1 MPIRTPKGRSAAY
14 RALWQWPLRSPARLG
29 LTAVFLLALAVGTVA
44 GIGALT
50 AGRGVGTAVA
60 AGGATPTPSPPAG
73 RAATPAAPTVLP
85 PVTPLVPSSL
95 PLSAVPDP
103 ALSVA
108 ARWTAA
114 WVDHPQ
120 GVSAQQWVDGLRPFT
135 TDEYLGVL
143 VGVDPA
149 NIPASRVTGEPR
161 ATKVAARSVQVQVPT
176 NALTLNVLVVL
187 TDDGWRVAGYDRV
200 RPGEAVSATAPTV
213 PTVTPAPTATLGP
226 R

>member
-1 MPIRTPKGRSAAY
+1 VPIRTPRGRSAAY

-29 LTAVFLLALAVGTVA
+29 LTAVFLLALVVGAVA
-44 GIGALT
+44 GIGAVT
-50 AGRGVGTAVA
+50 TGRSVGTAVA
-60 AGGATPTPSPPAG
+60 AGGATLTPQAG
-73 RAATPAAPTVLP
+73 RPAAPVTPTVLP
-85 PVTPLVPSSL
+85 PVAPLTPSSL
-95 PLSAVPDP
+95 PLSAAPNP

-108 ARWTAA
+108 ARWAAA
-114 WVDHPQ
+114 WVDHPS

-161 ATKVAARSVQVQVPT
+161 ATKVAARSVQVEVPT

-200 RPGEAVSATAPTV
+200 
-213 PTVTPAPTATLGP
+213 
-226 R
+226 

>member
-1 MPIRTPKGRSAAY
+1 VPIRTPRGRSAAY

-29 LTAVFLLALAVGTVA
+29 LTAVFLLALVVGAVA
-44 GIGALT
+44 GIGAVT
-50 AGRGVGTAVA
+50 TGRGVGTAVA
-60 AGGATPTPSPPAG
+60 AGGATLTPPAG
-73 RAATPAAPTVLP
+73 RPAAPATPSVLP
-85 PVTPLVPSSL
+85 PVAPLTPSNL

-108 ARWTAA
+108 ARWAAA
-114 WVDHPQ
+114 WVDHPP

-161 ATKVAARSVQVQVPT
+161 ATKVAARSVQVEVPT
-176 NALTLNVLVVL
+176 NALTLDVLVVL
-187 TDDGWRVAGYDRV
+187 TDDGWRVAGYDR
-200 RPGEAVSATAPTV
+200 A
-213 PTVTPAPTATLGP
+213 
-226 R
+226 